1 MKHTERQHLK
11 ENELAHG
18 LSTAGDMLARG
29 KSTILPVA
37 IVVAVVLIGGIGYA
51 VVRDQRAGAQAEML
65 AAAMTIFDAP
75 VQPPNPAV
83 PPMDGKPG
91 KMAEQQPGTYPTEEA
106 KLTAALPKLLVVAD
120 AYPTDDAGLLAR
132 YRLAQ
137 AYAAL
142 GRHAEALAAFEK
154 VIADGGTSLHAR
166 MAKLGKASEQA
177 VLGQHKEAI
186 ATYTELVDAKDSP
199 LPGDALLMELA
210 AVYTSAG
217 NEDDAKK
224 TYSRIVHEHPGSPL
238 ATEAGRLIQ

>member
-18 LSTAGDMLARG
+18 LATAGDVLARA
-29 KSTILPVA
+29 KATILPIA
-37 IVVAVVLIGGIGYA
+37 IVVAVVLVGGIGYA

-65 AAAMTIFDAP
+65 AAAMTILDAP
-75 VQPPNPAV
+75 VQPPNAAV

-106 KLTAALPKLLVVAD
+106 KLTAALPKLVAVAD
-120 AYPTDDAGLLAR
+120 AYPTQDAGLLAR

-137 AYAAL
+137 AYATL
-142 GRHAEALAAFEK
+142 GKHTEALAAFEK

-177 VLGQHKEAI
+177 VLGQHKDAI

-210 AVYTSAG
+210 AVHAAAG
-217 NEDDAKK
+217 NESDAKK
-224 TYSRIVHEHPGSPL
+224 TYSRVVHEHPGSPL
-238 ATEAGRLIQ
+238 ADEAGKLIQ